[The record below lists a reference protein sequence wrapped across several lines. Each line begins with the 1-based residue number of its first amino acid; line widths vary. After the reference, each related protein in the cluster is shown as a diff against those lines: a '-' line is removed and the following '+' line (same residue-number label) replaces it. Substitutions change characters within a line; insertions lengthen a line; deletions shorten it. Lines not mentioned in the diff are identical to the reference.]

1 MHSLGCCH
9 RDIKPQNLLL
19 DKNENIKI
27 ADFGLGRTYDTSPER
42 VGSEPRTSCG
52 SPFYAAPEVI
62 TGEIYDPVKADIWSA
77 TVTLF
82 YMTIGILPFQA
93 KNQSLL
99 FQKIN
104 NCQYDSIG
112 KIDSLKNA
120 NEQHVSKIK
129 ETGFGGEIEC
139 KEVSIKL
146 KNLFRQVFVREPSK
160 RPNFKRIKNIYWF
173 KIYTD
178 SLNYDKVLLNKCICP
193 SGVINDIDYKS
204 HKNDCPFS
212 NFNVNLNFQLLSQGQ
227 QIPQLDDHILKI
239 ASHISV
245 LDEYVLREYLL
256 RGQLNKYTTTYELL
270 LKKKFDG
277 NLNLLHSD
285 FPELNLQFYVARR
298 GKINEYSP
306 KQVSIEKTTQ
316 GTNKNKFSLK
326 EGEISFRHSTGSQYE
341 ELDHLKKDNA
351 RAEQELKE
359 IINPITQ
366 NTSLAS
372 EKNEQKSEKSIFLRN
387 ESSKLPQINII
398 RSKRSHTQSNRPQR
412 TSRTIQESL
421 SPKNINSF
429 HIRPISPTKS
439 ELRGRK
445 IHLLLNIDKNN
456 ITKARKKIAEDLKL
470 SYRKSRIQHFQFNES
485 QKKAQLQQLA
495 SKIKLNKKNKSGFVA
510 RKDLQ
515 RLKNRTELL
524 LKKLGKSNSMANRK
538 MKYSNSHNQNNM
550 AYSLLQMKGT
560 ANDIQNISLRTGM
573 PKFIKKESPDSKFSF
588 FGPVYSS
595 TPQSRSLSLKLNP
608 LPSNLN
614 KFTPLKNKKK
624 SSKTFKRKNVMK
636 INSYF
641 PNIPHIKKHSQ
652 FNSKNLPN
660 KKSSGIERTQSYEPL
675 YFKPQLLR
683 KSKSNKIKY
692 LFQKYKSLE
701 QEPPKSTRRSYFQ

>member
-19 DKNENIKI
+19 DTNENIKI

-212 NFNVNLNFQLLSQGQ
+212 NFNVNLNF
-227 QIPQLDDHILKI
+227 
-239 ASHISV
+239 
-245 LDEYVLREYLL
+245 
-256 RGQLNKYTTTYELL
+256 
-270 LKKKFDG
+270 
-277 NLNLLHSD
+277 
-285 FPELNLQFYVARR
+285 
-298 GKINEYSP
+298 
-306 KQVSIEKTTQ
+306 
-316 GTNKNKFSLK
+316 
-326 EGEISFRHSTGSQYE
+326 
-341 ELDHLKKDNA
+341 
-351 RAEQELKE
+351 
-359 IINPITQ
+359 
-366 NTSLAS
+366 
-372 EKNEQKSEKSIFLRN
+372 
-387 ESSKLPQINII
+387 
-398 RSKRSHTQSNRPQR
+398 
-412 TSRTIQESL
+412 
-421 SPKNINSF
+421 
-429 HIRPISPTKS
+429 
-439 ELRGRK
+439 
-445 IHLLLNIDKNN
+445 
-456 ITKARKKIAEDLKL
+456 
-470 SYRKSRIQHFQFNES
+470 
-485 QKKAQLQQLA
+485 
-495 SKIKLNKKNKSGFVA
+495 
-510 RKDLQ
+510 
-515 RLKNRTELL
+515 
-524 LKKLGKSNSMANRK
+524 
-538 MKYSNSHNQNNM
+538 
-550 AYSLLQMKGT
+550 
-560 ANDIQNISLRTGM
+560 
-573 PKFIKKESPDSKFSF
+573 
-588 FGPVYSS
+588 
-595 TPQSRSLSLKLNP
+595 
-608 LPSNLN
+608 
-614 KFTPLKNKKK
+614 
-624 SSKTFKRKNVMK
+624 
-636 INSYF
+636 
-641 PNIPHIKKHSQ
+641 
-652 FNSKNLPN
+652 
-660 KKSSGIERTQSYEPL
+660 
-675 YFKPQLLR
+675 
-683 KSKSNKIKY
+683 
-692 LFQKYKSLE
+692 
-701 QEPPKSTRRSYFQ
+701 